1 MSRQVAQQY
10 VQVVRSLPPPPA
22 GTKAFLEL
30 GNEMN
35 GMWKCQCD
43 HSLPDDCMPA
53 ALAAAEVAAWTR
65 DSLAALSV
73 IPWLAVAASPMAPIG
88 PHANDC
94 CSGLDTP
101 AAIRRDAIGSALH
114 CPASTPT
121 TDDMRQT
128 DFLRLMVAAVPSAFE
143 HADWLAS
150 HAYPAADPCVGSFIV
165 S

>member
-1 MSRQVAQQY
+1 MSTIRQRKLLLV
-10 VQVVRSLPPPPA
+10 
-22 GTKAFLEL
+22 
-30 GNEMN
+30 
-35 GMWKCQCD
+35 
-43 HSLPDDCMPA
+43 
-53 ALAAAEVAAWTR
+53 
-65 DSLAALSV
+65 
-73 IPWLAVAASPMAPIG
+73 AVAVVAVAVVAVTSV
-88 PHANDC
+88 
-94 CSGLDTP
+94 

-128 DFLRLMVAAVPSAFE
+128 DFLRLMVDAVPSAFE